1 MLRITKQTDYGIILM
16 SLFIVRPPEK
26 TYSARDLARE
36 ARLPLPMVGKILKA
50 LAQKGLLLSH
60 RGAKGGYSLSRH
72 PSQISIAEI
81 IAALEGPIAMTE
93 CNIHMGGCSLESFC
107 MARSNWQ
114 RINQAVGEALQ
125 GISLE
130 DMSRPPAP
138 GPRSGADGAAPG
150 LVKIAAPTPTA
161 DEPQPAQKERG

>member
-26 TYSARDLARE
+26 TYSARDLASQ

-50 LAQKGLLLSH
+50 LTQKGLLVSH

-93 CNIHMGGCSLESFC
+93 CNIHVGGCSLESFC
-107 MARSNWQ
+107 LARSNWQ
-114 RINQAVGEALQ
+114 RINRAVGDALS

-130 DMSRPPAP
+130 DMTRPANP
-138 GPRSGADGAAPG
+138 GPRSGAGDSTPGLLEVAGFEATAAAP
-150 LVKIAAPTPTA
+150 P
-161 DEPQPAQKERG
+161 PAQKERP